1 MLTKWGTHLCNAG
14 TFPSTFFSLL
24 FSLWRTS
31 FSGFDSKKLQN
42 EHFYL
47 LPASHCLQQVGPRFG
62 IGLIFV
68 LIVAAG
74 DLLVL
79 EGLRGFSAAHGK
91 PHVDGL
97 GKRRHMLARE

>member
-1 MLTKWGTHLCNAG
+1 MSTNGVLTFAILV
-14 TFPSTFFSLL
+14 PSLPPFIPCFLVCGEQASQ
-24 FSLWRTS
+24 
-31 FSGFDSKKLQN
+31 DSIQKKPQN

-47 LPASHCLQQVGPRFG
+47 LPALHCLQQVGPSFG
-62 IGLIFV
+62 IGLIFI

-79 EGLRGFSAAHGK
+79 EGLRGVPAAHGC

-97 GKRRHMLARE
+97 GKRRHLLARE